1 MRRKVFHPAGWDE
14 NGGTA
19 EGGEIMRIPINE
31 IKINPGRREALP
43 ERVAELAKCAASFA
57 ATHNTRTFSK

>member
-1 MRRKVFHPAGWDE
+1 
-14 NGGTA
+14 
-19 EGGEIMRIPINE
+19 MRIPINE